1 MRIKDALLI
10 AALNKFTNIDGAY
23 GRNMIPLPYDM
34 FHVAEATHLDDLSAQ
49 DRIDEIAPGACRRRI
64 LRPAM

>member
-1 MRIKDALLI
+1 MLLMRIKDALLI

-34 FHVAEATHLDDLSAQ
+34 FHVAKATHLDDLSAQ
-49 DRIDEIAPGACRRRI
+49 ERIE
-64 LRPAM
+64 LTWPADTDCNP